1 MDNCPPMLCTG
12 LDCAVVTERNGC
24 QVCQVFFILSFTVL
38 QIVLEC
44 FKFPIINGIVFI
56 HFVSGFIHAT
66 PVFPSVRP
74 VSCVAAWRQR
84 QFHSQCHCHTLFP
97 SPFCHWQGNLP
108 LPYLR
113 PVFPSYLPK
122 GLFFQTKS
130 AFNVKPSAGKIYYTH
145 NFSVKMSI

>member
-24 QVCQVFFILSFTVL
+24 QVCQVFFILSFAVL
-38 QIVLEC
+38 RIVLEC
-44 FKFPIINGIVFI
+44 FKFPIINGIVSV

-97 SPFCHWQGNLP
+97 SPILP
-108 LPYLR
+108 LARESSPPLFTAS
-113 PVFPSYLPK
+113 FPLLLVQGTFLPNQVC
-122 GLFFQTKS
+122 LQCQTFGMK
-130 AFNVKPSAGKIYYTH
+130 
-145 NFSVKMSI
+145 NFTIRIILA